1 MSINEIVSIVL
12 KVVCF
17 ILVAFVI
24 PVLKKK
30 YTREQL
36 EDVNNTIHM
45 YVEAAE
51 QIFGVD
57 QGTEKKQ
64 WVQERLKAS
73 GIDVNLAAV
82 DAEIEAYVLIL
93 HNALKYE

>member
-1 MSINEIVSIVL
+1 MSINDIVSIVL

-24 PVLKKK
+24 PVIKKK
-30 YTREQL
+30 YTQQQL

-51 QIFGVD
+51 QIFAID
-57 QGTEKKQ
+57 QGAEKKQ
-64 WVQERLKAS
+64 WVQERLTAAGINVDLAS
-73 GIDVNLAAV
+73 I
-82 DAEIEAYVLIL
+82 DAEIEAYVLML
-93 HNALKYE
+93 HNALRAE

>member
-1 MSINEIVSIVL
+1 MSINDIVSIVL

-17 ILVAFVI
+17 VLVAFVI

-51 QIFGVD
+51 QIFAID
-57 QGTEKKQ
+57 QGPEKKK
-64 WVQERLKAS
+64 WVQERLTAS
-73 GIDVNLAAV
+73 GINVDLASV
-82 DAEIEAYVLIL
+82 DAEIEAYVLML
-93 HNALKYE
+93 HNALRSE